1 MGIRALLTTTS
12 IADLI
17 AEFIPHDFYAFIAV
31 LNDA

>member
-1 MGIRALLTTTS
+1 MEIKILLTTTS
-12 IADLI
+12 ILDLI